1 MGPDLLGLG
10 LLPPPMAGGGHGGG
24 SAAQRRPYQKTGFD
38 EPLRFAADAPL
49 PVRPRPRPVDVDDG
63 VVPAAAPPAS
73 MPKPPASSTAAR
85 WAPAEL
91 ASSPTKLGSFR
102 EIFQVPSTFCSDQL
116 AAGEGCRAHAVATC
130 ASPPLMQCC
139 PCPAAGVLFFGS
151 RPPVTAGLI
160 FEDSAS
166 AAVARSTHDD
176 STAPTTIIY
185 AGSVC
190 AYDGAM
196 IEQAEKVLAMV
207 AKEAHAAGI
216 LSVQRT
222 EPQLELVAAIT
233 GGAAQMTMHRRL
245 AHHVSDSLKRTASLA
260 RFLDKRKQ

>member
-1 MGPDLLGLG
+1 M
-10 LLPPPMAGGGHGGG
+10 
-24 SAAQRRPYQKTGFD
+24 
-38 EPLRFAADAPL
+38 
-49 PVRPRPRPVDVDDG
+49 
-63 VVPAAAPPAS
+63 
-73 MPKPPASSTAAR
+73 
-85 WAPAEL
+85 
-91 ASSPTKLGSFR
+91 
-102 EIFQVPSTFCSDQL
+102 
-116 AAGEGCRAHAVATC
+116 ATC

-196 IEQAEKVLAMV
+196 IEQV
-207 AKEAHAAGI
+207 G
-216 LSVQRT
+216 LS
-222 EPQLELVAAIT
+222 P
-233 GGAAQMTMHRRL
+233 RL
-245 AHHVSDSLKRTASLA
+245 L
-260 RFLDKRKQ
+260 

>member
-85 WAPAEL
+85 
-91 ASSPTKLGSFR
+91 
-102 EIFQVPSTFCSDQL
+102 
-116 AAGEGCRAHAVATC
+116 
-130 ASPPLMQCC
+130 
-139 PCPAAGVLFFGS
+139 

-196 IEQAEKVLAMV
+196 IEQGGECRDDAASPSQRGV
-207 AKEAHAAGI
+207 AVPCANNGRSGCHGFREN
-216 LSVQRT
+216 Q
-222 EPQLELVAAIT
+222 
-233 GGAAQMTMHRRL
+233 RL
-245 AHHVSDSLKRTASLA
+245 AWRHGPAATGLPRPSQENESEPWRRGSEH
-260 RFLDKRKQ
+260 